1 MFDVVAGTH
10 RIEERQIMNFSKP
23 PDNVVTILYLTKM
36 EAQNMLRRYDG
47 K

>member
-1 MFDVVAGTH
+1 MFDVIAETH

-23 PDNVVTILYLTKM
+23 PDNVITMILKM